1 VDIRAS
7 PQRPDIT
14 VVSPE
19 GRLDAQAAPGLDLE
33 LADLCNRGEAR
44 LVLDLSRATYVS
56 SSCLRVFLMCAR
68 RLRRAGGDLK
78 LCGCNVKVADVLHIT
93 GLDRILDVAADQTQA
108 LRTFPGPQEAS
119 LALFAEDPSSLGTA
133 VSRCLRCFWSVPLDQ
148 RSPEA

>member
-1 VDIRAS
+1 MDIRAL
-7 PQRPDIT
+7 PQRPDII

-19 GRLDAQAAPGLDLE
+19 GRLDAQAAPRLDRE

-93 GLDRILDVAADQTQA
+93 GLDRILDVAADQAQA
-108 LRTFPGPQEAS
+108 VRTFPGPQATS
-119 LALFAEDPSSLGTA
+119 ADDAADVAPPT
-133 VSRCLRCFWSVPLDQ
+133 RR
-148 RSPEA
+148 